1 MKILIKDATMCVNC
15 QHRTCS
21 MGDVVERVLFAR
33 FKTER
38 YTCPVRYLQTEPTDE
53 QIEAKRIDLDD
64 PSHEG
69 SGLQCI
75 HCGLCVL
82 KCVHENLSIDSAGTD
97 RFRSFIDC
105 SCSQNDKASNILALS
120 FLNSLFDFAANTNLN
135 KALLFDGLVCDD
147 TGRRAFV
154 EVDVGDDSLE
164 SCRRL
169 LGDIVQYNFKNQ
181 KNRIDTGLMVLKTIP
196 KAGSRD
202 VITLLEKMLK
212 FPGTAEMNIFI
223 TTFDLLRIFTMKF
236 KKNQY
241 SFEQL
246 FYNAAL
252 EDCAKYSQRMK
263 EYGVAIADLKVI

>member
-1 MKILIKDATMCVNC
+1 MKILIKDETMCVNC
-15 QHRTCS
+15 QHKTCS
-21 MGDVVERVLFAR
+21 MDDVVERVLFAK

-38 YTCPVRYLQTEPTDE
+38 YTCPVRYLQTEPTDD

-64 PSHEG
+64 SSHEG
-69 SGLQCI
+69 AGLQCI

-82 KCVHENLSIDSAGTD
+82 KCTHNNLSIGNGGID
-97 RFRSFIDC
+97 RFRFFIDC

-120 FLNSLFDFAANTNLN
+120 FLNVLFDFAANTNLN
-135 KALLFDGLVCDD
+135 KALLFDGIVCDD

-181 KNRIDTGLMVLKTIP
+181 KNRINIGLMVLNTIP

-212 FPGTAEMNIFI
+212 FPGTEKMDIFI
-223 TTFDLLRIFTMKF
+223 TTFDLLRIFAMTF

-246 FYNAAL
+246 FYNAAR
-252 EDCAKYSQRMK
+252 EDYTKYSQRL
-263 EYGVAIADLKVI
+263 EEHGIAIADLKVV